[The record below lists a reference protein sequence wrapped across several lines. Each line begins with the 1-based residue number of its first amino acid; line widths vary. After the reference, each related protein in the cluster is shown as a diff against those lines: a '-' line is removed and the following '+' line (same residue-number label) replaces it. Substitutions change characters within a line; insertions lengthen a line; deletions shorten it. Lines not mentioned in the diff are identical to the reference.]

1 MKRSTPKL
9 AERSLLDVADRR
21 AWIHPASGGE
31 GRPGDDRRLAAVDDD
46 SSVVGGRYLILT
58 CFSRSF
64 LFAAAIRVGEGKEC
78 VIKFVRYEKSSEV
91 EDSNDSSVSYA
102 GGVCYI

>member
-1 MKRSTPKL
+1 M
-9 AERSLLDVADRR
+9 LDVADLERGL
-21 AWIHPASGGE
+21 PASGE